1 MAATLGMR
9 REAHE
14 ERQDATTGIGSRVPR
29 WLGAMFLLV
38 IVTSFASGMLIAS
51 AAGTGSISDVL
62 TGIAGS
68 PAMVRLGVLLGF
80 VTSLAIVVLAV
91 LLFVAL
97 RGQAQVLALV
107 ALGWW
112 LAEALVLAVAR
123 AGDAALIALGQTFVA
138 AGSPGD
144 SHYQALASFLYT
156 GLDKGLGSTAH
167 MLFYCAGGLIWYGL
181 FLRSGYLPR
190 AIPIFGLLAVALG
203 LAGVVAE
210 ILGAQVPILVYL
222 PLLPFE
228 LVIGTWLFTKG
239 IRIPEDL
246 RVTPLITAYRP

>member
-1 MAATLGMR
+1 MAAALSMR
-9 REAHE
+9 GKGPE
-14 ERQDATTGIGSRVPR
+14 EPRDATPGIGSRAPR
-29 WLGAMFLLV
+29 WLGAMFLFV
-38 IVTSFASGMLIAS
+38 IATSFASGVLIAS
-51 AAGTGSISDVL
+51 AAGTGTISDVL
-62 TGIAGS
+62 AGVAGS
-68 PAMVRLGVLLGF
+68 PALVRLGVLLGF

-91 LLFVAL
+91 LLFVVL
-97 RGQAQVLALV
+97 RGQAEVLAFV

-112 LAEALVLAVAR
+112 LAEAIVLAVAR

-156 GLDKGLGSTAH
+156 GLDKGLGSTIH

-190 AIPIFGLLAVALG
+190 AIPAFGLFAVALG

-228 LVIGTWLFTKG
+228 LVIGTWLLARG

-246 RVTPLITAYRP
+246 NVTPLIAAYRT

>member
-1 MAATLGMR
+1 
-9 REAHE
+9 
-14 ERQDATTGIGSRVPR
+14 
-29 WLGAMFLLV
+29 MFLLV
-38 IVTSFASGMLIAS
+38 IIASFASGVLIAS
-51 AAGTGSISDVL
+51 AAGTGSVSDVL
-62 TGIAGS
+62 AGVAGS
-68 PAMVRLGVLLGF
+68 PTIVRLGVLLGF
-80 VTSLAIVVLAV
+80 ATSLAIVVLAV
-91 LLFVAL
+91 LLFVVL

-112 LAEALVLAVAR
+112 LAEAIVLAVGR
-123 AGDAALIALGQTFVA
+123 AGDAALIALGQSFVA
-138 AGSPGD
+138 AGSPAE

-167 MLFYCAGGLIWYGL
+167 MLFYCAGGLVWYGL

-190 AIPIFGLLAVALG
+190 AIPAFGLLAVALG

-228 LVIGTWLFTKG
+228 LVIGTWLLARG

-246 RVTPLITAYRP
+246 KVTPLIAAYRP

>member
-1 MAATLGMR
+1 MAAALSMR
-9 REAHE
+9 MEAHE
-14 ERQDATTGIGSRVPR
+14 ESREPTPGIDGRAPR
-29 WLGAMFLLV
+29 WLGAMFLFV
-38 IVTSFASGMLIAS
+38 IVTSFASGVLIAS

-62 TGIAGS
+62 AGVAGS
-68 PAMVRLGVLLGF
+68 PGVVRLGVLLGF

-91 LLFVAL
+91 LLFVVL

-112 LAEALVLAVAR
+112 LAEAIVLAVAR
-123 AGDAALIALGQTFVA
+123 AGDAALIGLGQAFVA
-138 AGSPGD
+138 SGSPAD
-144 SHYQALASFLYT
+144 SHYQALATFLYT

-190 AIPIFGLLAVALG
+190 AIPAFGLLAVALG
-203 LAGVVAE
+203 LAGIVAE
-210 ILGAQVPILVYL
+210 IIGAQVPILVYL

-228 LVIGTWLFTKG
+228 LVIGTWLLARG

-246 RVTPLITAYRP
+246 KVTPLITAYRP